1 VRGVHNGPAPQ
12 RARELK
18 SAKGLPMPDFIE
30 PALATQN
37 DTPPNGERWVH
48 EIKLDGY
55 RFQAHVHEGRVKF
68 FTRRGHDFR
77 SLFRRASAIAMMHS
91 EPRQL
96 MRIALGSGSIGS
108 SSIRAEPDVSKVG
121 QNRGMHM
128 SDTANS
134 FSLSTRRWLLGG
146 LVSGLL
152 ALCFGGVAAA
162 EEVKQIKLTEK
173 HIQGFMAASKDMAR
187 LYDGADPDKPD
198 PKVDAQ
204 AAAVAKKN
212 GFASLA
218 EYDGASMNI
227 SMIMF
232 GIDPRTKK
240 FTEPPDQIKKQIA
253 ALKIDKSVSEAEK
266 KEELAELEAALKNAK
281 PVQFK
286 ENVALV
292 LKYFDKLA
300 PLMPEQDS
308 NLRPAD

>member
-1 VRGVHNGPAPQ
+1 MSLIRNAYAVS
-12 RARELK
+12 ARWE
-18 SAKGLPMPDFIE
+18 
-30 PALATQN
+30 
-37 DTPPNGERWVH
+37 
-48 EIKLDGY
+48 
-55 RFQAHVHEGRVKF
+55 
-68 FTRRGHDFR
+68 
-77 SLFRRASAIAMMHS
+77 
-91 EPRQL
+91 
-96 MRIALGSGSIGS
+96 
-108 SSIRAEPDVSKVG
+108 
-121 QNRGMHM
+121 
-128 SDTANS
+128 
-134 FSLSTRRWLLGG
+134 LLGV
-146 LVSGLL
+146 LFSALLTL
-152 ALCFGGVAAA
+152 ALFDPGAATA
-162 EEVKQIKLTEK
+162 QEVKQIKLTEK

-187 LYDGADPDKPD
+187 LYDGADPDKPG

-232 GIDPRTKK
+232 GVDPQTKK

-286 ENVALV
+286 ENIALV

-308 NLRPAD
+308 NRPAD

>member
-1 VRGVHNGPAPQ
+1 MSLIRNGYPV
-12 RARELK
+12 
-18 SAKGLPMPDFIE
+18 S
-30 PALATQN
+30 
-37 DTPPNGERWVH
+37 
-48 EIKLDGY
+48 
-55 RFQAHVHEGRVKF
+55 
-68 FTRRGHDFR
+68 TRRGFLGV
-77 SLFRRASAIAMMHS
+77 LFSA
-91 EPRQL
+91 
-96 MRIALGSGSIGS
+96 
-108 SSIRAEPDVSKVG
+108 
-121 QNRGMHM
+121 
-128 SDTANS
+128 
-134 FSLSTRRWLLGG
+134 LLT
-146 LVSGLL
+146 L
-152 ALCFGGVAAA
+152 ALFDPGAATA
-162 EEVKQIKLTEK
+162 QEVKQIKLTEK

-187 LYDGADPDKPD
+187 LYDGADPGKPD

-232 GIDPRTKK
+232 GIDPQTKK

-281 PVQFK
+281 PIQFK

-308 NLRPAD
+308 NRPAD